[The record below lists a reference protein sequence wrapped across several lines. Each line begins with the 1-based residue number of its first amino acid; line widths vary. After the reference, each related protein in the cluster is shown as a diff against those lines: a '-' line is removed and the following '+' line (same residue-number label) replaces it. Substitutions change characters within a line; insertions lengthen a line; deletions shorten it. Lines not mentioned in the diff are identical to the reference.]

1 MPTACLKTVDLHYLQ
16 LGQQTSQNSFPSDLV
31 MVHGLAASLGFWSYA
46 ASVLAQTHPVTLFD
60 LRGHGRS
67 SMPQSGYTP
76 WQMAEDLRE
85 LLDYLGIQKAHLLGH
100 SFGGSVIL
108 QFAHRYPERVASLIF
123 ADVRLKL
130 LQPEQKLCDWKHWQ
144 KFQPIFNKLGIELDE
159 NDSESGYQLL
169 EEIAKLQLKIPEG
182 KGFLHKLPSPF
193 FGKAAK
199 RTASRWL
206 KLLETTTARHEL
218 SDSGN
223 MTLNQLQQIQKPTL
237 AIYGEYSQAIV
248 SALALKQLWTHSHFE
263 CVPQAGHFFPISQ
276 PEKLIVPVQKFLS
289 QTKTLESQ
297 ESVVFSQVIIDSGVI
312 DTPRLQLGEHN

>member
-16 LGQQTSQNSFPSDLV
+16 LGQQISQQGDANDLV
-31 MVHGLAASLGFWSYA
+31 MVHGLAASMGFWSYA
-46 ASVLAQTHPVTLFD
+46 ASVLSQTNPVTLFD

-67 SMPQSGYTP
+67 SMPEAGYTP

-85 LLDYLGIQKAHLLGH
+85 LLDTLGIQKAHLLGH

-108 QFAHRYPERVASLIF
+108 QFAHRYPERVASLMF

-130 LQPEQKLCDWKHWQ
+130 LQPEQKLRDWQHWQ

-159 NDSESGYQLL
+159 NDSESGYKLL
-169 EEIAKLQLKIPEG
+169 EELAKLQLKTPEG
-182 KGFLHKLPSPF
+182 KSFLHKLPSPF
-193 FGKAAK
+193 FGKGAK
-199 RTASRWL
+199 RTALRWL
-206 KLLETTTARHEL
+206 KLLETTPARHEFADGG
-218 SDSGN
+218 S

-237 AIYGEYSQAIV
+237 AIYGEYSQAMV

-276 PEKLIVPVQKFLS
+276 PEKLIVPVQKFLT
-289 QTKTLESQ
+289 QTKTSGNQ
-297 ESVVFSQVIIDSGVI
+297 ESLFFSRLLLNSGVI
-312 DTPRLQLGEHN
+312 DTPRLQLEEHN